1 MSDLKQAVETLRR
14 QLRFFHVGVDVDF
27 HSMILGLSLPFIKLY
42 RHLLCEYDNRVSLF
56 LSSNNFLL
64 SETEDHRFMESL
76 YRICRDVFSIKPPL
90 SLAQFLT
97 NSFAGK
103 KLKMAAEIVKAVG
116 ELQKDLYRKTQKKHG
131 GLSLV
136 RASSAGPGGICQ
148 TTTSSCSSLPVFAV
162 PHLMSSSSSQRA
174 SHGACGV
181 GARGAIHN
189 MNTIF
194 LQPSQQNQL
203 PSTRHLRPL
212 IPPQQ
217 ASTTL
222 PPTADSKS
230 LCAND
235 PVGPDRLHRSKRGSS
250 PSIAKDSLE
259 GVKNDYLSGLLTNLN
274 TLSKQL
280 SQVVDRVAGI
290 ESRVFAIEQPIREA
304 ATNRGGL
311 LVDKAKLRAKDKH
324 DSYNGERAESHDI
337 AGLSRDLA
345 DRFDVHVAEKAIQGP
360 FLDVSHPTT
369 EGQLFYWRSW
379 HPRDHSSLTETR
391 ASVEINDPL
400 LSSKPSLN
408 ASDASG
414 GCIFRDVPDVP
425 TSGRYSP
432 ESIGLPGVSIHK
444 EDHSDAS
451 TNPTTEAQAGLTLV
465 HNPIFRQTFEQ
476 DASLCQAGASN
487 VLQPFRKSTHS
498 ETLPQSLTA
507 AALHELNSP
516 SSVCTMLQSKSGT
529 YGSLPI
535 MSRIESGGP
544 GRGGLTALP
553 KQPIVRFTNKDEL
566 ASIMERT
573 NSTNSLVDQRLKQQV
588 NRILNM

>member
-76 YRICRDVFSIKPPL
+76 YRICRDVFTMKPPL

-116 ELQKDLYRKTQKKHG
+116 ELQKDLCRKTRKKHG
-131 GLSLV
+131 GLTLV
-136 RASSAGPGGICQ
+136 CASSAGPGGICQ
-148 TTTSSCSSLPVFAV
+148 TTTSSRSSLPASAV
-162 PHLMSSSSSQRA
+162 PQLMSSSSSQRA
-174 SHGACGV
+174 SRGACGV
-181 GARGAIHN
+181 GARRAMHN

-222 PPTADSKS
+222 SPTADSKS

-290 ESRVFAIEQPIREA
+290 ESRVFAIEQPIRET
-304 ATNRGGL
+304 ATNQGGL

-324 DSYNGERAESHDI
+324 DSYDDERAESHDI
-337 AGLSRDLA
+337 AGLSPDLA
-345 DRFDVHVAEKAIQGP
+345 DRFDHVHLAEKAIQGP

-369 EGQLFYWRSW
+369 EGQLFYWRIC
-379 HPRDHSSLTETR
+379 HPQDHSSLSETS

-408 ASDASG
+408 ASTASPD

-444 EDHSDAS
+444 EDHNDAS

-487 VLQPFRKSTHS
+487 VLQPFTKSTHS

-507 AALHELNSP
+507 TALHELNSP

-529 YGSLPI
+529 YGSFPI

-544 GRGGLTALP
+544 GRGDLTALP
-553 KQPIVRFTNKDEL
+553 KQPTVRFVNKDGL
-566 ASIMERT
+566 ASIMER
-573 NSTNSLVDQRLKQQV
+573 TNSLVDQRLKQQV